1 LNLLLN
7 LLPGPLRELTVS
19 QRHAVA
25 ACYLGWMLDAF
36 DFFILVFV
44 LKDIAA
50 EFTTDV
56 KAVTLAITLTLAMR
70 PVGAFLFGALADKYG
85 RRPVLMI
92 NVLIYSLLELASGF
106 APSLAALI
114 TLRALYGIAMG
125 GEWGVGASLTLETV
139 PAKTRGLI
147 SGILQAGYPSGYLL
161 ASLLFNYLF
170 PVIGWRGMFMVGVA
184 PALLV
189 LYIRRSVDES
199 PAFIAGQHA
208 PRSNLFV
215 AVKNNL
221 GLFLWAV
228 MMMACFNFLSHG
240 TQDMYP
246 TFLLQ
251 NRGLSTHQVSMI
263 AVVYNIGAILGG
275 ITFGVWSN
283 KAGRRKAIVIAALCA
298 LPVIPLWVMGS
309 TPVWL
314 ALGAF
319 LMQFFVQGAW
329 GVVPAHLNELSPD
342 SVRGV
347 FPGFVYQL
355 GNLLASY
362 NATLQAGI
370 AAAHSGDQAILQ
382 PGLAV
387 DKGDYAFALASVVA
401 TVAILL
407 AVIAG
412 FGREARGKNF

>member
-1 LNLLLN
+1 
-7 LLPGPLRELTVS
+7 
-19 QRHAVA
+19 
-25 ACYLGWMLDAF
+25 
-36 DFFILVFV
+36 
-44 LKDIAA
+44 
-50 EFTTDV
+50 
-56 KAVTLAITLTLAMR
+56 
-70 PVGAFLFGALADKYG
+70 
-85 RRPVLMI
+85 
-92 NVLIYSLLELASGF
+92 
-106 APSLAALI
+106 
-114 TLRALYGIAMG
+114 
-125 GEWGVGASLTLETV
+125 
-139 PAKTRGLI
+139 
-147 SGILQAGYPSGYLL
+147 
-161 ASLLFNYLF
+161 
-170 PVIGWRGMFMVGVA
+170 MVGVA